1 MEEKM
6 AFTDL
11 EKENIKRRSIN
22 SCEKK
27 WSKFGYRKTKVEE
40 LCIEAGISKGA
51 FYKFYNS
58 KEELFLDV
66 MINVQNRFVNQIY
79 SGLHENI
86 TKKEFAKKM
95 KNVYKEF
102 VKIPFIFETQSP
114 DFITFINKLPDDKV
128 KELTSRSN
136 YDLDKIIGETNLIYC
151 IDKRLALSCLG
162 LIFSPIPE
170 EQQNLL
176 EKVGTIDFLIDL
188 IVDNI
193 FS

>member
-1 MEEKM
+1 
-6 AFTDL
+6 
-11 EKENIKRRSIN
+11 
-22 SCEKK
+22 
-27 WSKFGYRKTKVEE
+27 
-40 LCIEAGISKGA
+40 
-51 FYKFYNS
+51 
-58 KEELFLDV
+58 
-66 MINVQNRFVNQIY
+66 
-79 SGLHENI
+79 
-86 TKKEFAKKM
+86 M

>member
-86 TKKEFAKKM
+86 TKKEFAHLL

-136 YDLDKIIGETNLIYC
+136 YDLDKIIGETNLIL
-151 IDKRLALSCLG
+151 DKRLALSCLG

>member
-1 MEEKM
+1 M

-86 TKKEFAKKM
+86 TKKEFAHFK
-95 KNVYKEF
+95 
-102 VKIPFIFETQSP
+102 
-114 DFITFINKLPDDKV
+114 
-128 KELTSRSN
+128 
-136 YDLDKIIGETNLIYC
+136 
-151 IDKRLALSCLG
+151 
-162 LIFSPIPE
+162 
-170 EQQNLL
+170 
-176 EKVGTIDFLIDL
+176 FL
-188 IVDNI
+188 
-193 FS
+193 

>member
-1 MEEKM
+1 M

-11 EKENIKRRSIN
+11 EKENIKRRLIN

-27 WSKFGYRKTKVEE
+27 WSKFGYRKTKIEE

-86 TKKEFAKKM
+86 TKKEFANLL

-128 KELTSRSN
+128 KELTSRGN

-151 IDKRLALSCLG
+151 VDKRLALSSLG

-170 EQQNLL
+170 EEQNLL